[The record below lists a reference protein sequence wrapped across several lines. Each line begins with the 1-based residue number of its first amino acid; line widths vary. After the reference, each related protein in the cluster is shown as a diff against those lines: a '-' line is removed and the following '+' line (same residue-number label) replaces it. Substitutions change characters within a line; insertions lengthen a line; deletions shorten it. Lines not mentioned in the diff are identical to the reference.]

1 MIHYNLRCAR
11 GHAFESWFQSSAAYE
26 SQEKRKLVNCPVCGS
41 AKVERAIMAP
51 QIVSKKG
58 RDPTVAAPAPAATA
72 TAATDVAASTSTP
85 LLMAQERELRA
96 KLRELR
102 DHIVKNADNV
112 GERFPSEARKMHYG
126 DIEHRPIYGEASPD
140 EARALIDEG
149 VEVSPI
155 PVLPEDRN

>member
-1 MIHYNLRCAR
+1 MIRYNLRCER
-11 GHAFESWFQSSAAYE
+11 DHAFESWFQSSSAYE

-58 RDPTVAAPAPAATA
+58 RDVPVQAPAAAPEA
-72 TAATDVAASTSTP
+72 TAPASTP
-85 LLMAQERELRA
+85 LMMAQERELRT

-112 GERFPSEARKMHYG
+112 GERFPNEARKMHYG

-140 EARALIDEG
+140 EARSLIDEG
-149 VEVSPI
+149 IEVTPL
-155 PVLPEDRN
+155 PVLPDDRN